1 MANSSFQIA
10 STPKLYVSYPL
21 FQYASGALDSYD
33 VTSLSNYDYSTGQ
46 KELIQL
52 IQLDPSKQ
60 IEILPT
66 TESPSDASHLRYR
79 ILPTNDN
86 VTPVLSS
93 GLWNFDYFMI
103 LGHNFGT
110 TGLNWNIYSSHESGA
125 YYEIQRT
132 NIVNYDGSGA
142 EYDGWS
148 LVEIE
153 NNADDN
159 TRLLHFHLENMYA
172 NTTENTTVKLGSLL
186 WGKSFEFPQNCQMNT
201 STTFEYG
208 VKQKSTISGKTI
220 STANWT
226 KPNNWITEPFGLTNG
241 EEGDNFQRRTGR
253 RVWKMSFDSL
263 APDKV
268 MAQNMMMNDNNYYPQ
283 DNHTQGA
290 AENSSLYNINNSPDF
305 FSAVVNRSMGGHLP
319 MVLQLD
325 KNDNSASNY
334 AIVRM
339 NKNFTVT
346 QKSPLLFN
354 IKITL
359 TEQI

>member
-1 MANSSFQIA
+1 MADSYYQIA
-10 STPKLYVSYPL
+10 TTPKIFVSYPL
-21 FQYASGALDSYD
+21 YQYASGALDEYSSDNGSVSDEDMIKLLQINPSNQVNIYD
-33 VTSLSNYDYSTGQ
+33 
-46 KELIQL
+46 
-52 IQLDPSKQ
+52 
-60 IEILPT
+60 
-66 TESPSDASHLRYR
+66 ESPYTQLNYKVVPSF
-79 ILPTNDN
+79 DN
-86 VTPVLSS
+86 ETLVATS
-93 GLWNFDYFMI
+93 GLWNFDFCML
-103 LGHNFGT
+103 LGHNFNTQSIIPSLGY
-110 TGLNWNIYSSHESGA
+110 GDINSSTSMA
-125 YYEIQRT
+125 T
-132 NIVNYDGSGA
+132 SNIVNFNFGGVP

-148 LVEIE
+148 LCSL
-153 NNADDN
+153 DD
-159 TRLLHFHLENMYA
+159 
-172 NTTENTTVKLGSLL
+172 TTSDDERYFNLALTNPDAVVDCTIGSILF
-186 WGKSFEFPQNCQMNT
+186 GKSYEFPQN
-201 STTFEYG
+201 TTLATTTKFEYG
-208 VKQKSTISGKTI
+208 IKQKSTISGKTI

-283 DNHTQGA
+283 DNHTQGS

-305 FSAVVNRSMGGHLP
+305 FSAVVHRTMGGHLP

-325 KNDNSASNY
+325 KNDNSPSNF